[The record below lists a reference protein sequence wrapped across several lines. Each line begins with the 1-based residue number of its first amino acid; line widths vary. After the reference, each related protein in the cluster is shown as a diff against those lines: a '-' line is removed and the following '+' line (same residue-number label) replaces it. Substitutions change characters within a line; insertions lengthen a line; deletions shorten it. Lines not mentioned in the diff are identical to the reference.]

1 MLKLKAKFVEKG
13 FKVADIANEIGIDVK
28 TLYNKLN
35 KKSSF
40 NAKEIRK
47 LSLILDLDAEEI
59 VGIFLQEVK

>member
-35 KKSSF
+35 KESSF

-47 LSLILDLDAEEI
+47 LSLILDFDAEEI
-59 VGIFLQEVK
+59 VGIFLQEEK

>member
-13 FKVADIANEIGIDVK
+13 FKVADIANKIGIDVK

-35 KKSSF
+35 KESSF

-59 VGIFLQEVK
+59 VGIFLQEEK

>member
-1 MLKLKAKFVEKG
+1 LLKLKAKFVEKG

-35 KKSSF
+35 KESSF

-59 VGIFLQEVK
+59 VGIFLQEEK

>member
-1 MLKLKAKFVEKG
+1 MRKLKAKFVEKG

-35 KKSSF
+35 KESSF

-59 VGIFLQEVK
+59 VGIFLQEVE

>member
-35 KKSSF
+35 KESSF

-59 VGIFLQEVK
+59 VGIFLQEEK

>member
-1 MLKLKAKFVEKG
+1 MRKLKAKFVEKG

-35 KKSSF
+35 KESSF

-59 VGIFLQEVK
+59 VGIFLQEEK

>member
-35 KKSSF
+35 KESSF

-47 LSLILDLDAEEI
+47 LSLILDLDPEEI
-59 VGIFLQEVK
+59 VEIFLQEVE

>member
-13 FKVADIANEIGIDVK
+13 FKVADIANEIGIDAK